1 VINSG
6 RFCIGKQIENRFLVR
21 PHENFTL
28 RELFMSDIVKK
39 YNQAEKLKDEGK
51 NDEAVSL
58 LEEILAED
66 PAHVLT
72 HLTLG
77 RIFTLQGKYEQA
89 IAHGLKACELEPEE
103 SFNFT
108 AMSVTYQRVFAGTQ
122 DRKYIQLAE
131 DAMAHAH
138 RLQGA

>member
-1 VINSG
+1 
-6 RFCIGKQIENRFLVR
+6 
-21 PHENFTL
+21 
-28 RELFMSDIVKK
+28 MSDLVKK

-58 LEEILAED
+58 LEGILIED
-66 PAHVLT
+66 PAHILT
-72 HLTLG
+72 HLTLC

-89 IAHGLKACELEPEE
+89 IAHGLKACELEPNQ

-122 DRKYIQLAE
+122 ERKYIQLAE

-138 RLQGA
+138 RLQGT

>member
-1 VINSG
+1 
-6 RFCIGKQIENRFLVR
+6 
-21 PHENFTL
+21 
-28 RELFMSDIVKK
+28 MSDLVDK

-51 NDEAVSL
+51 SDEAVLL
-58 LEEILAED
+58 LEQILAED
-66 PAHVLT
+66 PNHVLT

-89 IAHGLKACELEPEE
+89 IAHGLKACEIEPQE

-122 DRKYIQLAE
+122 ERKYIQLAE